1 MIKIRKLTLVL
12 LVIVAVIC
20 GGTGMYA
27 LTSSGILT
35 LAGGG
40 RLISGSEY
48 DKYVKFM
55 NDYGKADELKNYILS
70 SYYIEPEEEDLMNGM
85 YKGLFAALGDP
96 YSYYMTPEEYE
107 NEQIQL
113 TGDYSGI
120 GATLTSGDSGYVEVV
135 SLTKNS
141 PAEASGLRKGDAIV
155 SVDGVEFTADQLS
168 ECASSIRGKDG
179 SVVQLHVLRD
189 GEAMDFSITRAHIVN
204 ESVESRMLSEDMGYI
219 AVTGFETNTA
229 KDFEKALKEIE
240 DKGASSLVIDLRDNP
255 GGLVNASNDIANL
268 LMEKGTLVYVED
280 QKGNREYYKTNAGRT
295 KLKYAVLVNEG
306 SASAS
311 EILVAGIQDNNEG
324 EIVGVK
330 TFGKGIIQD
339 VQPLRDGSGIKLTFL
354 QYFSPSGKAIHK
366 VGITPDYIVELTDD
380 CYSEDG
386 ELIKDLQLEKAIEL
400 LKSGN

>member
-1 MIKIRKLTLVL
+1 MIKIRKLTLVM

-27 LTSSGILT
+27 LTSSGVLT
-35 LAGGG
+35 LAGG

-70 SYYIEPEEEDLMNGM
+70 SYYIEPKEEDLMNGM

-179 SVVQLHVLRD
+179 SVVKLHVLRD

-229 KDFEKALKEIE
+229 KDFEKALEEIE
-240 DKGASSLVIDLRDNP
+240 NNGASSLVIDLRDNP
-255 GGLVNASNDIANL
+255 GGLVNASNDIANM

-295 KLKYAVLVNEG
+295 DLKYSVLVNEG

-324 EIVGVK
+324 EIVGTK

-400 LKSGN
+400 LKNDN

>member
-27 LTSSGILT
+27 LTTSGILT

-240 DKGASSLVIDLRDNP
+240 NNGASSLVIDLRDNP

-400 LKSGN
+400 LKDGN